1 MLKNDNINNI
11 ILEYLTV
18 SDLSK
23 TEQINK
29 RLNKAS
35 KKFNYKWKEECED
48 HFLHISEIMPLNTD
62 DNEFLQSIQKMIYKN
77 SKYNFKKIF
86 EKGFSLFNDWG
97 LKEIKSNENENNV
110 SEKNQNKQNKQSFST
125 QRNKKPTEELLGNWK
140 NLGIGKTISDPM
152 FNSETYLLEE
162 NSSDESK
169 FQQDLLAIRK
179 EVFYAFKCKL
189 LLFKL

>member
-29 RLNKAS
+29 KLNKAS
-35 KKFNYKWKEECED
+35 KKFNYKWKEECEA

-86 EKGFSLFNDWG
+86 EKGFNIFNDWG
-97 LKEIKSNENENNV
+97 LKQVKLVDEGLK
-110 SEKNQNKQNKQSFST
+110 EKKDYKKQSFSIN
-125 QRNKKPTEELLGNWK
+125 RNKKPTEELLGNWK
-140 NLGIGKTISDPM
+140 NLGIGKTISDTM
-152 FNSETYLLEE
+152 FNSETYSMEE

-169 FQQDLLAIRK
+169 FQLDLLSIRK

-189 LLFKL
+189 FYLNS